1 MEKIRK
7 YRPGFI
13 LRMDF
18 TQIPVAKANAL
29 KVILRDAVAMGY
41 LESVSMEINLD
52 MEATAETY
60 KRTYHKPYLVPMPGT
75 NDPDWGRKHWGK
87 EDSET

>member
-1 MEKIRK
+1 MTREELRMHPEYQICMEKIRK
-7 YRPGFI
+7 YTPGFI

-29 KVILRDAVAMGY
+29 KVVLRDAVAMGY

-60 KRTYHKPYLVPMPGT
+60 RRRAT
-75 NDPDWGRKHWGK
+75 
-87 EDSET
+87 